1 MSSGFVTETELAER
15 RKIRQEEWDKVRTAE
30 QPLGTFVPCYNIIA
44 TFNIC
49 FRLLCT
55 EVPEEQYD
63 HRSLFDR
70 LEEQRRKK
78 EYEYEE
84 THKLSN
90 YFAQR
95 FSYGF
100 NKFLA
105 E

>member
-1 MSSGFVTETELAER
+1 MGQSQNR
-15 RKIRQEEWDKVRTAE
+15 RTACGYAY
-30 QPLGTFVPCYNIIA
+30 PYFVITLHQSFVVIPFYNIG
-44 TFNIC
+44 
-49 FRLLCT
+49 FRPLCT

-90 YFAQR
+90 YFAHY
-95 FSYGF
+95 SHGF
-100 NKFLA
+100 IKHSA